1 MRYGLISDIH
11 SNLSALEETL
21 KVAEEHQVSEYLCL
35 GDVVGYGAS
44 PNECC
49 AIVRSLPGTFIRGNH
64 DEAAVHPG
72 RETWFTPAAR
82 ACILWTR
89 EALTAENREFLESL
103 PMVAQVAGAVLC
115 HGSIT
120 DPDLYTTSPEDALQ
134 SFRALEGPLAFFG
147 HSHFA
152 EWFVY
157 GDAFSLPQEHL
168 QPQGGRCELQLQD
181 EYQYLINPGAVGQPR
196 DGNHQ
201 ASFAVW
207 DTEARTVEI
216 IRLDYDIADSQRRI
230 YTAHLPENMALRLS
244 LGI

>member
-1 MRYGLISDIH
+1 VRYAIISDIH

-21 KVAEEHQVSEYLCL
+21 KVAAEREVTEYLCL
-35 GDVVGYGAS
+35 GDIVGYGAS

-49 AIVRSLPGTFIRGNH
+49 EIVRNLPGTLIRGNH
-64 DEAAVHPG
+64 DEAAIQLG
-72 RETWFTPAAR
+72 REIGFTPATR
-82 ACILWTR
+82 AGILWTR
-89 EALTAENREFLESL
+89 EVLSPENREFLESL
-103 PMVAQVAGAVLC
+103 PVVEQVAGAVLC

-120 DPDLYTTSPEDALQ
+120 DPDFYTTRPQEALQ
-134 SFRALEGPLAFFG
+134 SFRALEGSLAFFG

-157 GDAFSLPQEHL
+157 GMDLDPPVEYL
-168 QPQGGRCELQLQD
+168 QPQGGLCELED

-207 DTEARTVEI
+207 DTEAGTVEI
-216 IRLDYDIADSQRRI
+216 IRLDYDIADSQRKM
-230 YTAHLPENMALRLS
+230 YAADLPENMALRLS